1 VDQSGYRKLF
11 KEISK
16 GYSPCF
22 LGKDVFYIKHQSLDG
37 LVDFDDVY
45 NLYLGKALSR
55 GLESKQDILDSLD
68 KEGIWTSK
76 DESDIQSQSFYLE
89 NLQKNKKNIV
99 LKSALT
105 QINLQVEE
113 AEKKLKELEAKKSG
127 LISSS
132 AEQYAL
138 NRANDFY
145 IYNSFYKDKDLNNRL
160 YSEEEFDYIN
170 NKEVTDMIILYNTFH
185 EKFKDENIQSLAIQ
199 DFYKVY
205 YHFSET
211 CRDFFGKPAVDLTN
225 FQMNLILYTRVFKNI
240 FDQHDDIPE
249 RIKKD
254 PAALLDFANSSEAR
268 DDIKKKFNDDRAGGS
283 TIVGATEEDLK
294 ELGLNQSEGKK
305 SLSQAAKE
313 KGGTLSMKDLMD
325 LSGA

>member
-1 VDQSGYRKLF
+1 MDQSGYRKLF

-22 LGKDVFYIKHQSLDG
+22 LGGRTFYIKHQSSND
-37 LVDFDDVY
+37 LVDFDDIY
-45 NLYLGKALSR
+45 NLYLDKAISR
-55 GLESKQDILDSLD
+55 GLETKQEILDSLD
-68 KEGIWTSK
+68 KEGVWTSK
-76 DESDIQSQSFYLE
+76 DESGIESQSFYVESLRR
-89 NLQKNKKNIV
+89 NKKNIV

-105 QINLQVEE
+105 KINDQLKE
-113 AEKKLKELEAKKSG
+113 AEEKLKELEEKKSR
-127 LISSS
+127 LISNS

-160 YSEEEFDYIN
+160 YSQEEFDYIN
-170 NKEVTDMIILYNTFH
+170 NKEVSDMIVLYNTFH
-185 EKFKDENIQSLAIQ
+185 EKFKDENIQNLAIQ
-199 DFYKVY
+199 DFYKIY

-211 CRDFFGKPAVDLTN
+211 CQDFFGRPVVDLTN
-225 FQMNLILYTRVFKNI
+225 FQINLILYTRIFKNI

-249 RIKKD
+249 RIKHD

-268 DDIKKKFNDDRAGGS
+268 ENMKKKFDDDRAGGS
-283 TIVGATEEDLK
+283 TIVGATQEDLE
-294 ELGLNQSEGKK
+294 ELGLNQGTGKT
-305 SLSQAAKE
+305 LSQAAKE